1 MCSALSS
8 ASLVFSSN
16 IHLFD
21 FILIELTLKQV
32 MFSPGFRSVMHF
44 CVQLIQ
50 IKNQTTV
57 FCCDDSYLKI
67 DLFCLDLSASL
78 ACFKLTAAV
87 IAVIPFNPSR
97 LPY

>member
-16 IHLFD
+16 VHLFD
-21 FILIELTLKQV
+21 FILIEFTLKQV
-32 MFSPGFRSVMHF
+32 MFSPRFRSVMHF

-57 FCCDDSYLKI
+57 FCCDSYLRT
-67 DLFCLDLSASL
+67 DLFCLDSSASL
-78 ACFKLTAAV
+78 ACFKRTAAV
-87 IAVIPFNPSR
+87 IAVIPFKPSR
-97 LPY
+97 LAY